1 MTNDAI
7 ELEEAARL
15 LNVSRAYLL
24 GLLDAGE
31 LPADGDGNTR
41 RVQRDALL
49 AFKATRDA
57 ERREGLQELTRLTEE
72 FGGYD
77 KEHAG

>member
-1 MTNDAI
+1 MTSGTLSLD
-7 ELEEAARL
+7 EAAVVLHVAR
-15 LNVSRAYLL
+15 VYLV

-31 LPADGDGNTR
+31 LHAEGDGDAR
-41 RVQRDALL
+41 RVQHDALFAFTAARDAQ
-49 AFKATRDA
+49 
-57 ERREGLQELTRLTEE
+57 RREGLRELTQLTEE